1 MSFLCVQG
9 MPERLLFQEV
19 RKMVRELHLDDKE
32 KTLVKDL
39 SGGMKRKLR

>member
-1 MSFLCVQG
+1 MPLLLVQG
-9 MPERLLFQEV
+9 MPERLIFQEV
-19 RKMVRELHLDDKE
+19 RKMLKDLHLEDKE